1 MTLCQRLVDLGVYHS
16 DGPGRPRLY
25 DSSESQY
32 RKRLATR
39 TNQAIRRAMIKDAKL
54 RGETPPSFPRGR
66 RPLCAT
72 IVEAQ
77 EAKRLQD
84 KQASQRYKK
93 RLAQALQALVE
104 KNVRTPFKG

>member
-25 DSSESQY
+25 DSSEESQL
-32 RKRLATR
+32 RKRLVTR
-39 TNQAIRRAMIKDAKL
+39 ANQTLRRAKLREAKL
-54 RGETPPSFPRGR
+54 RGEAQPTFPRGR
-66 RPLCAT
+66 RPLYTTRA
-72 IVEAQ
+72 EAQ

-84 KQASQRYKK
+84 KQASQRYKE

-104 KNVRTPFKG
+104 KNRPDPF